1 MLNLFL
7 LIIYYILLL
16 LLLLLLKQK
25 NGGIMKGKKSSGMIG
40 CHISIFFLNNH
51 DELFDLS
58 CQS

>member
-7 LIIYYILLL
+7 LIIYYI